1 MLAEDHAHDHAQNHN
16 HKHDHA
22 HAHGAAVERQD
33 AAFSLLRLSA
43 AQRLGIALVLILA
56 LWAGVRWALS

>member
-1 MLAEDHAHDHAQNHN
+1 MGAEDHAHGHAREQ
-16 HKHDHA
+16 DHA
-22 HAHGAAVERQD
+22 HVHAASGATEERQD

-43 AQRLGIALVLILA
+43 AQRLGIVLVLVLA

>member
-1 MLAEDHAHDHAQNHN
+1 MLAEDHAQNHDHA
-16 HKHDHA
+16 HD
-22 HAHGAAVERQD
+22 HAHGAAEERQD

-43 AQRLGIALVLILA
+43 AQRLGIVLVLVVA